1 VAQESASVIV
11 GTAVKAVGQLANGG
25 GLRHAARVEEWEI
38 RIDAHPQ
45 PGPCGQRSGPPL
57 RAHHQDL
64 VSLRDGRNL
73 TEGPRCQT
81 QWLRSSADHLPSD
94 SAVPAQRLGSMKSAL
109 ERHGCWGGSPG
120 RPLRRLI
127 VARAGPSV
135 AHQQGEPAPASCS
148 TRRIT
153 WIRWRFLTCPG
164 GNAGSGPPGS
174 AARPTGQG
182 SRLRTSRP
190 GQHHWEKD
198 RCSKKVIFD
207 GAHSFVLRQW
217 ALLLPNSE
225 SWVPHSRSPIRA
237 RRMTRA
243 R

>member
-1 VAQESASVIV
+1 MSPTPLRRFVSWRT
-11 GTAVKAVGQLANGG
+11 TAVSDTLRASRNGRFASTPTRNLVHVDNDQD
-25 GLRHAARVEEWEI
+25 LRV
-38 RIDAHPQ
+38 
-45 PGPCGQRSGPPL
+45 

-127 VARAGPSV
+127 VARAGRLSRISRASRRRRLAPL
-135 AHQQGEPAPASCS
+135 GESP
-148 TRRIT
+148 
-153 WIRWRFLTCPG
+153 
-164 GNAGSGPPGS
+164 GSGGAFSP
-174 AARPTGQG
+174 ALAAMLAVARPGALPDQRGQG